1 MSFPGYRWL
10 SRLEELDPGLEK
22 DLDVSVEVFLHTRGW
37 PHQRHGGQLPPDLS
51 GDADGEH
58 AFIAFIFGIEVFL
71 VACLQDLRACQE
83 TYPQIYHPTDYS
95 AGPSVGAR
103 LCDSKS
109 NGKDGR

>member
-1 MSFPGYRWL
+1 MAQNGPGPMPANSNTRNPFSGPVMSFPGYRWL

-71 VACLQDLRACQE
+71 EIGRASCRERVCQ
-83 TYPQIYHPTDYS
+83 Y
-95 AGPSVGAR
+95 V
-103 LCDSKS
+103 
-109 NGKDGR
+109 